1 LIAATLF
8 YGFFAILM
16 WSNVTGENATGSP
29 WVACRLHNYSYGVFL
44 TFTNLLL
51 LLLLVYCQFLTY
63 TRGAFFLRYQPVS
76 AIINKE
82 TVGPER

>member
-16 WSNVTGENATGSP
+16 WSNVTGGNATGSP

-51 LLLLVYCQFLTY
+51 LLLLSFIANFLHTLV
-63 TRGAFFLRYQPVS
+63 AHFSCVINPYQPL
-76 AIINKE
+76 
-82 TVGPER
+82 